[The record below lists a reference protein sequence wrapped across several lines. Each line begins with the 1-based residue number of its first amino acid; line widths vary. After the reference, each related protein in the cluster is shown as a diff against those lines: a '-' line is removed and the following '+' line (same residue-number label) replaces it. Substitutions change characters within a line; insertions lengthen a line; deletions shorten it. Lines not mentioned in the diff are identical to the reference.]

1 MKKVG
6 IIGYGRFGRI
16 LADLLSKKY
25 TVLVIDSNPKISEEV
40 EFSSL
45 EEILECFLV
54 FVAVPIRSFEA
65 AIKGIAQYK

>member
-6 IIGYGRFGRI
+6 IIGYGRFGKV

-25 TVLVIDSNPKISEEV
+25 KVLVTDCNLDMDEEI

-45 EEILECFLV
+45 EEILE
-54 FVAVPIRSFEA
+54 
-65 AIKGIAQYK
+65 